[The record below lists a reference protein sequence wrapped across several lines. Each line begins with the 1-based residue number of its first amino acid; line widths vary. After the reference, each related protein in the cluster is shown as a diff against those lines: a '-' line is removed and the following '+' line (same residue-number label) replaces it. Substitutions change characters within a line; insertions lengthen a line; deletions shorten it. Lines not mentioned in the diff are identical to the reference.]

1 MVAGEVVEVWLG
13 MLSEEVVQDGGGEVV
28 EVWLGMLSEEVV

>member
-1 MVAGEVVEVWLG
+1 MVK

>member
-1 MVAGEVVEVWLG
+1 MWLG

-28 EVWLGMLSEEVV
+28 EVWLEMLSEEVV